1 MVYMCGTDLESRCG
15 MATKDMQEML
25 NANIADNVN
34 LLVYTGGCS
43 AWKNNIVSSKTN
55 QIYQINAGK
64 LNLVKDNIGDLTMTD
79 PNTLSSFIQWGAKNY
94 PANRYGLIL
103 WDHGSGSVS
112 GYGYDEKH
120 PNAGSMGL
128 TNINKALTSAGIKY
142 DFVGFDACLMAT
154 VETGLMLSNHSDY
167 MIASE
172 ETEPGIGWYY
182 TNWLTSLSNDTSK
195 STLDFGQIIIDDFVS
210 ECASAC
216 PGQKTTLSLV
226 DLAELSATAPED
238 LKSFSTS
245 TSELIEEQNYQT
257 VSTARTSARE
267 FATSSRIDQIDLIDF
282 ALKMDSDEGKE
293 LAETLKGAVKYN
305 NTSSNMTNA
314 YGLSIYFPYRSTGKV
329 DNMLSTYDEIG
340 MDDSYGQCIQ
350 KFASVAYYGQ
360 AAGAH
365 TGSTNPAS
373 VLFGS
378 SSSSL
383 DSAQAIMEIL
393 NAFVVNDGR
402 SHDFLNNGVDIETA
416 AKYIADNNIST
427 DDLQWTKNDAGDN
440 AIILTENQWEK
451 VSNVDLSV
459 FVDDGTGYID
469 LGLDNIYE
477 WDEDDNLIAPTDRSW
492 IAIDNQI
499 VAYYHIDTT
508 GDEDNYTITGR
519 VPCFLNGQEANLI
532 LVFDADHEYGYV
544 AGASFDYEEGVDV
557 VAKNLTELEP
567 GDTIDFVCDHYSYDG
582 DYSDSYYLGEQMEI
596 EKSMSEMTITNM
608 AIEEKDIHTYSQI
621 CTEITIIQKELG
633 NKTKADAEL
642 QYKAKHQLIFVKFS
656 IAVKASHYC

>member
-1 MVYMCGTDLESRCG
+1 MANRPIGRSKRVTGSGSVNRRGSGLGTGSVGGGHVPSSGGGYKGERNGGGGGRGPIGTIIILALMLIFGGGSLGSFLGTSSTSTTGTDFDTSSITSIFSNPSANSTASNYSWSSDSNVGILDKSVAKSAREKYTSILGDGKDVYTIMVYMCGTDLESRCG

-360 AAGAH
+360 AAGAQ

-373 VLFGS
+373 VLF
-378 SSSSL
+378 
-383 DSAQAIMEIL
+383 E
-393 NAFVVNDGR
+393 
-402 SHDFLNNGVDIETA
+402 
-416 AKYIADNNIST
+416 
-427 DDLQWTKNDAGDN
+427 
-440 AIILTENQWEK
+440 
-451 VSNVDLSV
+451 
-459 FVDDGTGYID
+459 
-469 LGLDNIYE
+469 
-477 WDEDDNLIAPTDRSW
+477 
-492 IAIDNQI
+492 
-499 VAYYHIDTT
+499 
-508 GDEDNYTITGR
+508 
-519 VPCFLNGQEANLI
+519 
-532 LVFDADHEYGYV
+532 
-544 AGASFDYEEGVDV
+544 
-557 VAKNLTELEP
+557 
-567 GDTIDFVCDHYSYDG
+567 
-582 DYSDSYYLGEQMEI
+582 
-596 EKSMSEMTITNM
+596 
-608 AIEEKDIHTYSQI
+608 
-621 CTEITIIQKELG
+621 
-633 NKTKADAEL
+633 
-642 QYKAKHQLIFVKFS
+642 
-656 IAVKASHYC
+656 